1 MKKALVFLM
10 VVFLGS
16 VSAGELEVI
25 SGSPSSQIS
34 NYALDDEPITPL
46 KMDGQIW
53 TGLENMPYDQRGN
66 SVIELILERNATA
79 EALEKAREIERHWND
94 GQYAHAI
101 QLFYELADLT
111 DMDEVSIGNRWRN
124 PLQTI
129 EQPDWD
135 TDVRI
140 GNRDSIYVN
149 AFDIHNATG
158 NLFAILLFQ
167 GDGFTSTWGVNFSTD
182 GGATWSETY
191 AWWAGYHINHLS
203 ATVVSN
209 HCYVAFSRGSFQD
222 QAFLYRFNANDG
234 QQENF
239 GNGSSYITVFTTTS
253 PESILEVA
261 ITSNQDLS
269 NNRLYYFGLT
279 SSGVIRYCW
288 DDQNALSWDEV
299 FTGVSDA
306 DRGLDACYNHGSS
319 DYFLNVS
326 YIGQDNYLNITG
338 RSSTLIDNVESGLID
353 TDR

>member
-1 MKKALVFLM
+1 MKTAI
-10 VVFLGS
+10 VVFLVVFFGS
-16 VSAGELEVI
+16 ASAGELEVV
-25 SGSPSSQIS
+25 SGSPSQIADY
-34 NYALDDEPITPL
+34 NVDEEPIVPL
-46 KMDGQIW
+46 EMDGPIW
-53 TGLENMPYDQRGN
+53 EGLQYMSYDQRAN
-66 SVIELILERNATA
+66 SEIGLILEQNATA
-79 EALEKAREIERHWND
+79 DALQRAEEIEKRWNN
-94 GQYAHAI
+94 GQYEQAI
-101 QLFYELADLT
+101 QLFGGLADLT
-111 DMDEVSIGNRWRN
+111 DIDEVSIGNRWRN

-167 GDGFTSTWGVNFSTD
+167 GDGFTATWAVNLSTD

-261 ITSNQDLS
+261 ITSNQDVT
-269 NNRLYYFGLT
+269 NDRLYYFGLT
-279 SSGVIRYCW
+279 SEGVIRYCW
-288 DDQNALSWDEV
+288 DTPDALSWAEI

-306 DRGLDACYNHGSS
+306 DRGLDASFNEGFSQ
-319 DYFLNVS
+319 YFLNVS
-326 YIGQDNYLNITG
+326 YIGDDNYLNIMG
-338 RSSTLIDNVESGLID
+338 RGSGPLTSVESGLVD
-353 TDR
+353 ADR